1 MFDAKKLLDQFMGT
15 GIPGGGTVGDRV
27 GQVQDYT
34 RENPLKSG
42 LAAGGLAGLLLG
54 TETGRSITGSAAT
67 MGGLALLGGLA
78 YKAYQNWQGTG
89 SVTGAATGAAPGGQ
103 IAGPAEPGPLE
114 APKKNPFAASEAEQQ
129 EAGLAM
135 VMAMIAA
142 AKSDGHIDATEQQ
155 RIFDKLDT
163 LDLDVEAKA
172 FVMDE
177 LRSPLNIDKIVAK
190 ARTPELAM
198 QIYTAS
204 RVAIDLDHPAEK
216 SYLDQLV
223 QRLGIDR
230 GFVNEVEAAITA

>member
-27 GQVQDYT
+27 GQVQDYS

-54 TETGRSITGSAAT
+54 TETGRSLTGSAAT
-67 MGGLALLGGLA
+67 VGGLALLGGLA

-89 SVTGAATGAAPGGQ
+89 SVTGAAQPRVT
-103 IAGPAEPGPLE
+103 GPAEPGPFD

-135 VMAMIAA
+135 VTAMIAA

-155 RIFDKLDT
+155 RIFDKLDKLDK

-177 LRSPLNIDKIVAK
+177 LRSPLDIDKIVAK

>member
-27 GQVQDYT
+27 GQVQGYA

-67 MGGLALLGGLA
+67 VGGLALLGGLA

-89 SVTGAATGAAPGGQ
+89 SVTGAAPNAPGGQ
-103 IAGPAEPGPLE
+103 IAGSTEPGPFD

-135 VMAMIAA
+135 ITAMIAA

-177 LRSPLNIDKIVAK
+177 LRAPLNIDKIVAK

-223 QRLGIDR
+223 QRLGIER

>member
-27 GQVQDYT
+27 GQVQGYAK
-34 RENPLKSG
+34 ENPLKSG

-54 TETGRSITGSAAT
+54 TETGRSVTGSAAT
-67 MGGLALLGGLA
+67 VGGLALLGGLA

-89 SVTGAATGAAPGGQ
+89 SVTGAAAGAPAGQ
-103 IAGPAEPGPLE
+103 IAGPAEPGPLD
-114 APKKNPFAASEAEQQ
+114 APKKNPFGASEAEQQ

-135 VMAMIAA
+135 ITAMIAA

-177 LRSPLNIDKIVAK
+177 LRAPLDIDKIVAK

-223 QRLGIDR
+223 QRLGIER